1 MNRCK
6 RTDRISNL
14 IHRAVS
20 SIIDNNLRD
29 ARIGMVTVTGV
40 EVTKDL
46 KNARVYVSML
56 GNDEEIDNSL
66 NVLNNAA
73 NYIRLCLGEKI
84 ILKYTPALRFYYDS
98 STVDGMR
105 MDRLLDEIK
114 KES

>member
-1 MNRCK
+1 MNRYK

-20 SIIDNNLRD
+20 TIIDNNLRD

-40 EVTKDL
+40 EVTRDL
-46 KNARVYVSML
+46 KIARVYVSIL
-56 GNDEEIDNSL
+56 GSDEEIKNSL
-66 NVLNNAA
+66 IVLNNAT
-73 NYIRLCLGEKI
+73 NYIRSCLGEKV
-84 ILKYTPALRFYYDS
+84 ILKYTPALQFYYDS
-98 STVDGMR
+98 STVDGMH